1 MSSSASL
8 SQFHF
13 SYNTIRKKKR
23 IQRLWVKALW
33 ASVLKLPP
41 KPLIILVTLL
51 YLFYFRFCNI
61 ICFALG
67 YPLLSCATYWN
78 CKHSYTH
85 FTQEH
90 TFAHK
95 HVHKLTCAHITFLVG
110 VWNEIRASR
119 NRWISC
125 TIWRTYLQSGG
136 RSRLFRKIIILK
148 S

>member
-13 SYNTIRKKKR
+13 SYNTIRKKNKK

-61 ICFALG
+61 ICFAPG
-67 YPLLSCATYWN
+67 YLLLSCATYWN
-78 CKHSYTH
+78 CKHTHTHTSHKSTHLHTNMYTSS
-85 FTQEH
+85 
-90 TFAHK
+90 
-95 HVHKLTCAHITFLVG
+95 HVPTLLSWLESEMRSGLPVIDESAALSGALIYKVG
-110 VWNEIRASR
+110 AVAG
-119 NRWISC
+119 
-125 TIWRTYLQSGG
+125 YLGG
-136 RSRLFRKIIILK
+136 
-148 S
+148 